1 MVEAMEVISDVE
13 TLPILDIGNEI
24 SMTDVTK
31 ILSYLQRGVE
41 LNQVRLIQRAIRQN
55 AKIRHYISPH
65 VLSNIISKYFNLNLT
80 IYNAIS
86 TSLIKLAIHDKVIT
100 TITPSISMDI
110 EQEHNNNVLLPE
122 IEVYLWTLLVTTLL
136 RFNENETAAYCATSL
151 IERIRIFNRRSLD
164 ILSSKALFYFS
175 LAYERINRLE
185 NIRSILLGT
194 NCLYN
199 LYVISNL
206 YHI

>member
-1 MVEAMEVISDVE
+1 MEVISDVE

-80 IYNAIS
+80 IYNAIL
-86 TSLIKLAIHDKVIT
+86 TSLVKVAIHDKVTT
-100 TITPSISMDI
+100 TITPSISMEI
-110 EQEHNNNVLLPE
+110 EQEQNNNVLLPE

-164 ILSSKALFYFS
+164 ILSSKAFFYFS